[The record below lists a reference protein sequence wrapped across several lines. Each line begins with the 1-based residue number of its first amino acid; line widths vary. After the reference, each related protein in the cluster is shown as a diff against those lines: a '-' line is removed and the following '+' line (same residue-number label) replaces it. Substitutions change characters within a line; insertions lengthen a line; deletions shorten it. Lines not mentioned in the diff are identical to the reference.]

1 MSARARTLAALVL
14 AGSAGTTGA
23 LVTPVTAPFGSWAS
37 PLSAE
42 SVASGGTRVDNVRVA
57 AGRVY
62 WTENRPAEGGRIAL
76 MERKPGGEVVEVT
89 AKGANVRTRVHEYGG
104 APYVIAGGRV
114 FYSQFN
120 DQRLYEIAD
129 GGKRRA
135 VTPPGYRYADCRPLG
150 GEGRAPVLVCV
161 REQEAA
167 GGEVR
172 NAIVRLDTAAGG
184 PGEVVFGDS
193 DFVAFPRPSP
203 DGRHLAFIAWDHPNM
218 PWDTTRLMVADLT
231 ANGIANLR
239 TVAGGRDESILEPQ
253 WGEGGDLFFLSDRTD
268 FWNLYRL
275 KDGVVQAVTSRA
287 AEFGAPLWTLGQ
299 ANYALLD
306 GGRALVRFG
315 VAGRD
320 RLAVLDI
327 ATGNLRE
334 LDLPYVR
341 YGQLARFDG
350 RHAVLLA
357 GAVDGPRS
365 VLKVDAGSGTVEVLR
380 RAVSAAALE
389 RESLSVAEAIEYPS
403 AAGRTS
409 HAFYY
414 APRNAAYRAPAGTR
428 PPLLAFVH
436 GGPTGD
442 ATPEFSPAIQ
452 FWTTRGF
459 AVVDVDYGGSAGFGR
474 AYRQRLNGNWGVV
487 DVEDVVAAV
496 RFLTTSGRADPERTA
511 ISGGSAGGY
520 TVLVALATTDVFRA
534 GADYYGVSDM
544 TALAKDT
551 HKFESRYLD
560 SLIGP
565 LPAAQATYEARSPL
579 NHLDGLRAP
588 LIVFQ
593 GAEDPIVPPSQ
604 SERIVEALRRRKA
617 PVAYLLFEGESHG
630 FRRAENV
637 IRSLQSELTFYGRV
651 FGFEPS
657 GGARD
662 LVIENLPPP

>member
-1 MSARARTLAALVL
+1 MPVTVRMLSVLLL
-14 AGSAGTTGA
+14 AGATGA
-23 LVTPVTAPFGSWAS
+23 TGAVVPPLTAPYGSWAS

-42 SVASGGTRVDNVRVA
+42 NVAAGGTRLDNVRVA

-62 WTENRPAEGGRIAL
+62 WTENRPNEGGRIAL
-76 MERKPGGEVVEVT
+76 MARQPDGEVAEVT
-89 AKGANVRTRVHEYGG
+89 ATGANVRTRVHEYGG

-120 DQRLYEIAD
+120 DQRLYEID
-129 GGKRRA
+129 GTRPRRA
-135 VTPPGYRYADCRPLG
+135 VTPAGFRYADCRELG
-150 GEGRAPVLVCV
+150 GQAASPVLVCV
-161 REQEAA
+161 REEEVP
-167 GGEVR
+167 GGEPR
-172 NAIVRLDTAAGG
+172 NAILRLDTAAGG
-184 PGEVVFGDS
+184 PGEVLYGDS
-193 DFVAFPRPSP
+193 AFVAYPRPSP

-218 PWDTTRLMVADLT
+218 PWDTSRLMVAELT
-231 ANGIANLR
+231 PAGLSNLR
-239 TVAGGRDESILEPQ
+239 VAAGGKDEAVLEPQ
-253 WGEGGDLFFLSDRTD
+253 WGEGGDLYFLSDRTD

-275 KDGVVQAVTSRA
+275 SDGAVRPVTARA
-287 AEFGAPLWTLGQ
+287 ADAGAPLWSLGQ

-306 GGRALVRFG
+306 GGLALIRFG

-320 RLAVLDI
+320 RLAVLELG
-327 ATGNLRE
+327 TGRLRE

-341 YGQLARFDG
+341 YGQLARLDG

-357 GAVDGPRS
+357 GAADGPRS
-365 VLKVDAGSGTVEVLR
+365 LVTVDAGSGAVAVLR
-380 RAVSAAALE
+380 RAVSPAALDSD
-389 RESLSVAEAIEYPS
+389 SLSVAEAIEYPS
-403 AAGRTS
+403 AGGRTA

-414 APRNAAYRAPAGTR
+414 APRNSAYRAPEGTR

-436 GGPTGD
+436 GGPTAD

-452 FWTTRGF
+452 FWTSRGF
-459 AVVDVDYGGSAGFGR
+459 AVVDVNYGGSAGFGR

-487 DVEDVVAAV
+487 DVEDVAAAV
-496 RFLTTSGRADPERTA
+496 HYLTAGGRADPERTA

-565 LPAAQATYEARSPL
+565 LPAAQAIYDARSPL
-579 NHLDGLRAP
+579 NHLDGLHVP

-617 PVAYLLFEGESHG
+617 PVAYLLYPGEAHG

-637 IRSLQSELTFYGRV
+637 IRSLQSELAFYGRV
-651 FGFEPS
+651 FGFVPS
-657 GGARD
+657 GGAED
-662 LVIENLPPP
+662 LHIENLPAP

>member
-1 MSARARTLAALVL
+1 MSV
-14 AGSAGTTGA
+14 SAGTLAMLLVAGAAGATGA
-23 LVTPVTAPFGSWAS
+23 AVTPVTAPYGSWAS

-42 SVASGGTRVDNVRVA
+42 NVAAGGTRLDNVRA
-57 AGRVY
+57 AGGRVY
-62 WTENRPAEGGRIAL
+62 WTENRPSEGGRIAL
-76 MERKPGGEVVEVT
+76 MARQPGGDVAEVT
-89 AKGANVRTRVHEYGG
+89 AKGANVRSRVHEYGG
-104 APYVIAGGRV
+104 APYVLAGGRV

-120 DQRLYEIAD
+120 DQRMYEIRD
-129 GGKRRA
+129 GGQRRT
-135 VTPPGYRYADCRPLG
+135 VTPAGFRYADCRALDG
-150 GEGRAPVLVCV
+150 GATAPVLVCI
-161 REQEAA
+161 REEEVP
-167 GGEVR
+167 GEEPR
-172 NAIVRLDTAAGG
+172 NAIVRLDPASGG
-184 PGEVVFGDS
+184 PGEVLYGES
-193 DFVAFPRPSP
+193 AFVAYPRPSP
-203 DGRHLAFIAWDHPNM
+203 DGRHIAFIAWDHPNM
-218 PWDTTRLMVADLT
+218 PWDATRLMVAELT
-231 ANGIANLR
+231 ATGLSNLR
-239 TVAGGRDESILEPQ
+239 VVAGGDNEAILEPQ
-253 WGEGGDLFFLSDRTD
+253 WGEGGDLYFLSDRTD

-275 KDGVVQAVTSRA
+275 SAGTVRPVTVRA

-306 GGRALVRFG
+306 GGLALIRFG
-315 VAGRD
+315 IAGRD
-320 RLAVLDI
+320 RLAVLEL
-327 ATGNLRE
+327 ATGQLRE

-357 GAVDGPRS
+357 GAADGPRS
-365 VLKVDAGSGTVEVLR
+365 VLKIDARSGSTEVLR
-380 RAVSAAALE
+380 RAVSAAALDSD
-389 RESLSVAEAIEYPS
+389 SLSVAEAIEYPS
-403 AAGRTS
+403 AGGRTA

-414 APRNAAYRAPAGTR
+414 APRNSAYRAPADSR

-442 ATPEFSPAIQ
+442 ATPEFAPAIQ

-459 AVVDVDYGGSAGFGR
+459 AVVDVNYGGSAGFGR

-496 RFLTTSGRADPERTA
+496 HYLTAGGRADPERTA

-565 LPAAQATYEARSPL
+565 LPAAQAIYDARSPL

-604 SERIVEALRRRKA
+604 SERIVDALRRRKA
-617 PVAYLLFEGESHG
+617 PVAYLLYPGEAHG

-637 IRSLQSELTFYGRV
+637 IRSLQSELAFYGRV

-657 GGARD
+657 GGAAD
-662 LVIENLPPP
+662 LAIENLPPK